1 MDDEGRLPL
10 KAYSVGGVHGLQ
22 LDDWSGIGIARFD
35 TRSAADEAARRWN
48 AHDGLV
54 EALGRAHTALAT
66 VYSTHPDTQPDRLDA
81 PMSEE
86 IESALSAAITARALI
101 RSALKAAKGEA

>member
-54 EALGRAHTALAT
+54 AALERIVRNGTPVDDASVLVIVDDIEQARTAL
-66 VYSTHPDTQPDRLDA
+66 RDA
-81 PMSEE
+81 
-86 IESALSAAITARALI
+86 
-101 RSALKAAKGEA
+101 KAEA